1 MSRNCLS
8 QNELA
13 IFSRSI
19 SQNQPGFGKC
29 SLVCCCLLAA
39 ALLAGCRKAGG
50 FVLFFEIPDLWDGT
64 VAAGFAGG
72 SGSAADP
79 YRI

>member
-1 MSRNCLS
+1 MHTPRRFPYRKKILTPP
-8 QNELA
+8 QA
-13 IFSRSI
+13 
-19 SQNQPGFGKC
+19 PGSFC
-29 SLVCCCLLAA
+29 FSLVCCCLFAA